1 MIDVTPNGYDF
12 APVHEALGE
21 YVSRDLLA
29 MAASVVLKGQDV
41 LDVFTVGFQD
51 KEQGIPLALDS
62 IYRIFSNT
70 KIVTS
75 VAAMM
80 LWEESAFHLDDPLS
94 EYFLSLIHI

>member
-12 APVHEALGE
+12 APVHESLSE

-51 KEQGIPLALDS
+51 KEQEIPLA
-62 IYRIFSNT
+62 
-70 KIVTS
+70 
-75 VAAMM
+75 
-80 LWEESAFHLDDPLS
+80 
-94 EYFLSLIHI
+94 